1 MTNKR
6 KEELIQLAVE
16 TLKKGFTVSQ
26 VVAFIEAEYGVAS
39 EEEAKD
45 IVALAD
51 GIRTSTRH
59 PNSAQLRMEDD

>member
-45 IVALAD
+45 IVALAVD
-51 GIRTSTRH
+51 R
-59 PNSAQLRMEDD
+59 L